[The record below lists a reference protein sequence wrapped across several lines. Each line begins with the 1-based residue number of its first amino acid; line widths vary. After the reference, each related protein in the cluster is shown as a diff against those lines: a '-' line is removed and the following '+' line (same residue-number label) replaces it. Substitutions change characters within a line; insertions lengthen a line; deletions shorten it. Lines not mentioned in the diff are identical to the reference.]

1 MISFEVDPLGYYVII
16 AFGLVSLLLAILF
29 FADKT
34 EQKSLWGI
42 FLATFI
48 FVILILSLMFI
59 YGTVSTEKIT
69 VCSHT
74 LFNSGYME
82 ILDTNYNLYY
92 TSVPL
97 NRYKIKDNSTI
108 IVKVANSFVRNN
120 YIYSIDAPITCGNQT
135 CGVSPT

>member
-1 MISFEVDPLGYYVII
+1 MIPFEVEPVGYFIII
-16 AFGLVSLLLAILF
+16 AFGLVSLLFAILF

-34 EQKSLWGI
+34 ERKSLWGM

-48 FVILILSLMFI
+48 FMISISSLVFI

-69 VCSHT
+69 VCSHN

-92 TSVPL
+92 TSDPL
-97 NRYKIKDNSTI
+97 SRYKIKDNSTI
-108 IVKVANSFVRNN
+108 IVRVENSFVRNN
-120 YIYSIDAPITCGNQT
+120 YIYSIDAPITCGNSA
-135 CGVSPT
+135 CGVSQI